1 MPQAEVRQWERLA
14 IHGPGPVATA
24 ILLAELIAC
33 QSASVP
39 GSRPIA
45 IESLLPW
52 LDGLYR
58 DESDVRREREEQAET
73 RRLDDLAAF
82 SAANWRRQGNVGD

>member
-14 IHGPGPVATA
+14 IHGPGPVSTA
-24 ILLAELIAC
+24 ILLAELIVC
-33 QSASVP
+33 QSASAP

-52 LDGLYR
+52 LDGIYR
-58 DESDVRREREEQAET
+58 DAGEARREREEQAEAQ
-73 RRLDDLAAF
+73 RLDDLAAF
-82 SAANWRRQGNVGD
+82 SAANWRRRGNVGD